1 MKSIIT
7 KNGFNIMNQNRA
19 DGTVQYWIGY
29 YGLAYI
35 PEEDRVLKDD
45 TTELVEGNKGDVIYN
60 LFQGGMTPV
69 GFDTDNGKNSMA
81 ARIMNECMYTGSVIN
96 KFRYV
101 LDDNDNNQLK
111 VWKDY
116 QPNGEALGL
125 MEYAVFG
132 GVGTRRDSIVDHDKD
147 PSVSDMPIPAPLYY
161 VGEPIAYTSDPG
173 IEDMPAVSCDTR
185 VYRASKDALTGVVD
199 QTIRSRAD
207 IYDWF
212 DSEENVYTKTES
224 NTDAFVT
231 LNAYWKY
238 QSVSNFNR
246 FHAPANVSGYAVD
259 YEPACRNLSKA
270 TRLFPISHYDVIDT
284 ADDLTVS
291 QVKYTISI
299 DMDSVFSKVSKRTNA
314 YYKDDGAKED
324 DPSKYKVG
332 FKFNRIG
339 VYAVPVTLH
348 AYNTNEDYDGNCENH
363 VVQMQISG
371 NEEPQL
377 FAILDLDSPIVLSE
391 GNVTRYDVNF
401 QIDFGEKGRV
411 VNNSAIYYNL
421 YEDDAITWYKNQLI
435 ANASTAEAVTSLGI
449 QVNYLRK
456 QLNET
461 VNNGSYMCGLGD
473 SDSNV
478 VVAGGGS
485 LRNLVDGVVPNGSVR
500 GVETMPE
507 RSSLV
512 VYKSNGRIVEKDAQ
526 DQYVYRDDP
535 SESATKLVDLASY
548 NLGTDSFALGK
559 DSATASEFAFNMS
572 KSGILNDDAGHN
584 ILFGGLPETSTDSL
598 NDHIAISSTKYSII
612 GAADTTE
619 IENMKGS
626 IWMSSTVGKKRYVDH
641 AVYDSVGMGQVS
653 AFQRDIDAPVGY
665 QLCGG
670 QIDEYDLLLGQM
682 NMYAPVSKSIILVNG
697 YYGYPNDIGKVNL
710 PRYMDVDSIF
720 AGATTE
726 DQIFGGA
733 AYKTITTSTII
744 GNNLKVDRDL
754 ESVISVGNN
763 SQLANG
769 TKNSFVIGNNVNT
782 NPAQRQPDT
791 ILTVDEFNAKYSG
804 QQVADDDFDFRNGAG
819 EPYHTGIVIGTGEIS
834 ALNSD
839 GSTYTRQVNGVCLYI
854 RYQPVDF
861 EHPDAGMEWYD
872 AAWYGATPAED
883 CIHALYSYTPSGQ
896 YMKNMF
902 MLGDDNSVGY
912 HSCNSIILGDESTN
926 RRIIYKNSFINI
938 AGSEKPAD
946 LSSGDKDFDKPMGV
960 FNNVWWIG
968 HNYSDSSQI
977 VDPVY
982 GTMKTS
988 GDTCQYSNIGN
999 FVCNTWKYTTGDEE
1013 LREFC
1018 DVFAFV
1024 GRNNRQF
1031 AYAPWYGSWDY
1042 STGWEDYSPNELNQP
1057 CKSPMIYTG
1066 GIALGGYGTTDS
1078 NFMLLKIGI
1087 RGCWTSD
1094 TSGVK
1099 DGTASMWTPN
1109 LMSNDVRNIVYLKD
1123 GQPSTK
1129 ASKSIHVNGK
1139 YDIYDDFCSD
1149 GIHHLQVDSPFSG
1162 RVLMVQD
1169 KQELDGTLHV
1179 GLGSISD
1186 AIYGTK
1192 RFISIQTKYVGST
1205 STFTIGI
1212 KEGTNY
1218 HEIDAFST
1226 SRESYGPDFAYDTDY
1241 KTDVAEFGQGFKL
1254 SAIVNFEELPGD
1266 AYNCHI
1272 KKVYLEVPL
1281 DQRYMVQLS
1290 HSGSAASV
1298 IFDNKNDCY
1307 IIGVGGQ
1314 AKLPTYLWIEPTNVF
1329 HTVWHSVLALDGMS
1343 LSPSEQYET
1352 INLDNNRHV
1361 YKLMPVSWLYGPY
1374 EYSTQTFV
1382 DRDMFTSEI
1391 YYTASQSSLSTIFE
1405 EVTNSEGFVFTTTP

>member
-35 PEEDRVLKDD
+35 PEEDRELTED

-101 LDDNDNNQLK
+101 LDKNDNNQLF
-111 VWKDY
+111 VMEDY
-116 QPNGEALGL
+116 QPDGDALGL
-125 MEYAVFG
+125 KEYAVFG
-132 GVGTRRDSIVDHDKD
+132 GVGTTADDVDESKD
-147 PSVSDMPIPAPLYY
+147 ASVSDLPIPAPLYY
-161 VGEPIAYTSDPG
+161 LGEPIAYTSDPD
-173 IEDMPAVSCDTR
+173 IQNMPMVSCDTR
-185 VYRASKDALTGVVD
+185 VYRASKDALTGDVNAD
-199 QTIRSRAD
+199 PTIRSRAD

-212 DSEENVYTKTES
+212 DSEENVYTKTDS
-224 NTDAFVT
+224 NSAEFLT
-231 LNAYWKY
+231 LDAYWKY

-299 DMDSVFSKVSKRTNA
+299 DMDSVFSKVTKRTNA
-314 YYKDDGAKED
+314 YYKKDGTKED

-435 ANASTAEAVTSLGI
+435 ANASTAEAVTSIGI

-456 QLNET
+456 QLNDT
-461 VNNGSYMCGLGD
+461 VNNGSYLCGLGD
-473 SDSNV
+473 SDNNV
-478 VVAGGGS
+478 VVSTGS
-485 LRNLVDGVVPNGSVR
+485 SLQNLVDGILPNGSVR
-500 GVETMPE
+500 GVDTMSE
-507 RSSLV
+507 QSSLV

-526 DQYVYRDDP
+526 NQYVYHDDP

-619 IENMKGS
+619 IEDMKGS

-641 AVYDSVGMGQVS
+641 SVSDSIGMGQVS

-665 QLCGG
+665 QICGG
-670 QIDEYDLLLGQM
+670 QADEYDLLLGQM
-682 NMYAPVSKSIILVNG
+682 NLYAPVSKSIMLVNG
-697 YYGYPNDIGKVNL
+697 YYGSPNDIGKVNL
-710 PRYMDVDSIF
+710 PRYLDINAILD
-720 AGATTE
+720 GATTE

-733 AYKTITTSTII
+733 AYKTISASTII
-744 GNNLKVDRDL
+744 GQNLKVDRDL
-754 ESVISVGNN
+754 ESVISVGHN
-763 SQLANG
+763 SELANG
-769 TKNSFVIGNNVNT
+769 TKNSFVIGSNVNT

-804 QQVADDDFDFRNGAG
+804 QQVADDDDTFRYNGD
-819 EPYHTGIVIGTGEIS
+819 EPYRLGIVIGSGNIS

-839 GSTYTRQVNGVCLYI
+839 GSTYTHQVNGVCLYI
-854 RYQPVDF
+854 RYQQENISD
-861 EHPDAGMEWYD
+861 PDSRMIWATTSYD
-872 AAWYGATPAED
+872 DIEPSDSLAM
-883 CIHALYSYTPSGQ
+883 LQSYTPSGQ
-896 YMKNMF
+896 HMKNMF

-912 HSCNSIILGDESTN
+912 NSCNSIILGDEAAN
-926 RRIIYKNSFINI
+926 RRISYKNSFINT
-938 AGSEKPAD
+938 AGSEKPA
-946 LSSGDKDFDKPMGV
+946 STESYGYKDFDKPMGI

-982 GTMKTS
+982 GAMKTS
-988 GDTCQYSNIGN
+988 GDACSYADLGN
-999 FVCNTWKYTTGDEE
+999 FITNTWIYHSEDTEPI
-1013 LREFC
+1013 EFS

-1024 GRNNRQF
+1024 GRNNRQY
-1031 AYAPWYGSWDY
+1031 AYAPWYGANWLS
-1042 STGWEDYSPNELNQP
+1042 SGWEDYSKADLYQP
-1057 CKSPMIYTG
+1057 CKAPMIYTG
-1066 GIALGGYGTTDS
+1066 GIALGGYGTSDS

-1087 RGCWTSD
+1087 RGCWSID
-1094 TSGVK
+1094 TAGVK
-1099 DGTASMWTPN
+1099 DGTASMWTPT
-1109 LMSNDVRNIVYLKD
+1109 LGEVRNIVYLKD
-1123 GQPSTK
+1123 GQPSPK
-1129 ASKSIHVNGK
+1129 ANKEINVNGK
-1139 YDIYDDFCSD
+1139 YDLYDNFCSD
-1149 GIHHLQVDSPFSG
+1149 GIHHLQVDSPFAG

-1192 RFISIQTKYVGST
+1192 RFISIQSRYVASD

-1212 KEGTNY
+1212 KEGVNY
-1218 HEIDAFST
+1218 RELDAFST
-1226 SRESYGPDFAYDTDY
+1226 SRESYGPDFAYNTDY
-1241 KTDVAEFGQGFKL
+1241 KTDVVEFGQGFKL

-1272 KKVYLEVPL
+1272 KKMYLEVPL

-1290 HSGSAASV
+1290 HTGSSTSV
-1298 IFDNKNDCY
+1298 IIDNNNDCY

-1314 AKLPTYLWIEPTNVF
+1314 LKLPTYLWIEPTNIF
-1329 HTVWHSVLALDGMS
+1329 HTVWHSVLALNGTS
-1343 LSPSEQYET
+1343 LIPSEQYET
-1352 INLDNNRHV
+1352 INIDNNRHV

-1374 EYSTQTFV
+1374 EYSTRTFV
-1382 DRDMFTSEI
+1382 DQNVFTSEI
-1391 YYTASQSSLSTIFE
+1391 YYTASQSSLSTMFE
-1405 EVTNSEGFVFTTTP
+1405 EVTNSEGIVFTTTP